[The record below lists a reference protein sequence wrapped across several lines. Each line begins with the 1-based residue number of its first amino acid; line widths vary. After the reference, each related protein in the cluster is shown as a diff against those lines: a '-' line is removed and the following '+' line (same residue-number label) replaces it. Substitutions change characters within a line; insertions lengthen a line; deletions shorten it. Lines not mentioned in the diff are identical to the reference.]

1 MYLRYVDHLYIIFKF
16 TADESR
22 ELIQRFLTENPDP
35 NN

>member
-1 MYLRYVDHLYIIFKF
+1 MRYIDTVYIIFKF

-22 ELIQRFLTENPDP
+22 ELIQRYLTENPDP